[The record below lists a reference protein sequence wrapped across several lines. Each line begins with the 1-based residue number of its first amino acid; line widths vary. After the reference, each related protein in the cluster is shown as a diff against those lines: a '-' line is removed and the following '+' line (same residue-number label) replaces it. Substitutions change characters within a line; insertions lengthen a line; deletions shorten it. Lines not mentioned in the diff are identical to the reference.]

1 MVFQHFALFPH
12 RNVIDNVGYGLKVQ
26 RVGRDERNQASLQAL
41 SLVGLAPFAEH
52 RPAQLSGGMQQRVG
66 LARALAS
73 DPDIL
78 LMDEAFSA
86 LDPLIRR
93 QMQDELMEIQSRVHK
108 TILFITHDLNEALR
122 IGDRVCIMKDG
133 AVVQIGTPEEILTEP
148 ATGYVAEFVQDVDQ
162 GRVIKVHEVM
172 VDPTP
177 LSEDQTLSDA
187 ITQVGD
193 AMGRFCCD
201 ANGRPTALLTI
212 SDGLRVQSM
221 GSDELKAALR
231 ADFDKCSP
239 DSTLND
245 LYAAAGRGLPVA
257 VVDDDGK
264 LIGNLDP
271 RMIMEEMGRVEQLI
285 EGFERES
292 VHVSGSTAIGAGVLA
307 QADPDEYQ
315 GHFIDRFI
323 DTVTSPEAGDVI
335 VDWIQLGIEWLVVIA
350 LFAIPALMVFG
361 GIRARRYGIGAG
373 GLIGLL
379 AIGWYRS
386 RPKEIVASG
395 ETTFTGEDG
404 ETFECLNAIVD
415 EEGEL
420 LECSSGLVSQV
431 RQNSVLDQWRV
442 PVGDWV
448 EQTVFWVDN
457 NLKSTLEV
465 IEWPFAVLI
474 NLIVDE
480 WLVGMSWVTVSL
492 VFFALGWAM
501 RGFQVG
507 RALVRR
513 AAHLRTAG
521 QGLLA
526 GDGPHHRIHRRGRSP
541 VRDRRHPDRGA
552 VRAG

>member
-1 MVFQHFALFPH
+1 MGLSGSGKSTAIRMVNKLHDVTHGEVLVDGMDVQKLEGTPLQAFRREKMGMVFQHFALFPH

-26 RVGRDERNQASLQAL
+26 RVGRDERNRASLQAL

-172 VDPTP
+172 MDPTP

-187 ITQVGD
+187 ITQLGE

-201 ANGRPTALLTI
+201 ADGRPTALLTT
-212 SDGLRVQSM
+212 SDGLRVRSM
-221 GSDELKAALR
+221 GSDDLKAALR
-231 ADFDKCSP
+231 TDFDKCGP

-245 LYAAAGRGLPVA
+245 LYAAAGRGLSVA

-285 EGFERES
+285 EGFERE
-292 VHVSGSTAIGAGVLA
+292 
-307 QADPDEYQ
+307 
-315 GHFIDRFI
+315 
-323 DTVTSPEAGDVI
+323 
-335 VDWIQLGIEWLVVIA
+335 
-350 LFAIPALMVFG
+350 VF
-361 GIRARRYGIGAG
+361 
-373 GLIGLL
+373 
-379 AIGWYRS
+379 
-386 RPKEIVASG
+386 
-395 ETTFTGEDG
+395 
-404 ETFECLNAIVD
+404 
-415 EEGEL
+415 
-420 LECSSGLVSQV
+420 
-431 RQNSVLDQWRV
+431 
-442 PVGDWV
+442 
-448 EQTVFWVDN
+448 
-457 NLKSTLEV
+457 
-465 IEWPFAVLI
+465 
-474 NLIVDE
+474 
-480 WLVGMSWVTVSL
+480 M
-492 VFFALGWAM
+492 
-501 RGFQVG
+501 
-507 RALVRR
+507 
-513 AAHLRTAG
+513 
-521 QGLLA
+521 
-526 GDGPHHRIHRRGRSP
+526 
-541 VRDRRHPDRGA
+541 
-552 VRAG
+552 